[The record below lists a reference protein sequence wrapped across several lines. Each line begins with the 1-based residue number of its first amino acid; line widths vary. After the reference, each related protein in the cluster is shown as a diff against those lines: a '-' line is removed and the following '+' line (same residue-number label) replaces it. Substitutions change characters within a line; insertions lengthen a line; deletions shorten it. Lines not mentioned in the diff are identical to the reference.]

1 MKEVILCYQGE
12 MALKGLNKA
21 TFEAALAKALRFRVR
36 ELGKLAAASSSRGS
50 TYMVLWAL

>member
-21 TFEAALAKALRFRVR
+21 TFEAALAKALWERLR
-36 ELGKLAAASSSRGS
+36 EIEKGELYDS
-50 TYMVLWAL
+50 VDD